1 MMQKVSTRTPQR
13 TDGVPEDL
21 AVFQQRMAD
30 CGIKVRLPTAGAD
43 YPLPEP
49 IHIEGESLSET
60 VIRQR
65 GG

>member
-1 MMQKVSTRTPQR
+1 MQKASTRAAQR

-43 YPLPEP
+43 YQLPEP
-49 IHIEGESLSET
+49 IHIEGEGLSET
-60 VIRQR
+60 VIRLR